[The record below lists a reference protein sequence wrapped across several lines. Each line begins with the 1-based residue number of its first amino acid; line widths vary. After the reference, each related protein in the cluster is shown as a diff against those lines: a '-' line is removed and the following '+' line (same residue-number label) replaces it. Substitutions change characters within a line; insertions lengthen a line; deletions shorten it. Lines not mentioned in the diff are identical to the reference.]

1 MLKEINANII
11 YKGLKATAYYFFSFL
26 SAFADSVLSIMAS
39 LVPFLK
45 KEDLNSMPLGLAMTL
60 SIWPQS
66 THNNIIKLLAGYILP
81 VLLGKAIARIIL
93 SNK

>member
-1 MLKEINANII
+1 
-11 YKGLKATAYYFFSFL
+11 
-26 SAFADSVLSIMAS
+26 MAS

-81 VLLGKAIARIIL
+81 VLLGKAIACIIEQQIEKYEKYFTKYPSL
-93 SNK
+93 CS

>member
-1 MLKEINANII
+1 
-11 YKGLKATAYYFFSFL
+11 
-26 SAFADSVLSIMAS
+26 MAS

-66 THNNIIKLLAGYILP
+66 THKNIIKLLAGYILP
-81 VLLGKAIARIIL
+81 VLLGKAIACVIEQQIYTVYENASQNTKVYAL
-93 SNK
+93 N

>member
-1 MLKEINANII
+1 M
-11 YKGLKATAYYFFSFL
+11 

-45 KEDLNSMPLGLAMTL
+45 KEDLNAMPMGLAMTL

-66 THNNIIKLLAGYILP
+66 THNHIIKLLAGYILP
-81 VLLGKAIARIIL
+81 VLLGKRNVDNSFITV
-93 SNK
+93 